1 MPHASASRKHDLTE
15 AQLELQRAYERS
27 WENAQHQLADPGCR
41 AYLEASIERVNQSAA
56 RPMTRKAFLA
66 ATEPIDPE

>member
-1 MPHASASRKHDLTE
+1 MVKRHDDLTKE
-15 AQLELQRAYERS
+15 QLELQRAYERS
-27 WENAQHQLADPGCR
+27 IDTARRQLADPEFR

-66 ATEPIDPE
+66 AMEPIDPD

>member
-1 MPHASASRKHDLTE
+1 MVKRRDDLTE
-15 AQLELQRAYERS
+15 EQLELQRAYERS
-27 WENAQHQLADPGCR
+27 WENAQHQLADPGFR

>member
-1 MPHASASRKHDLTE
+1 MVKRHDDLTE
-15 AQLELQRAYERS
+15 EQLELQRAYERS
-27 WENAQHQLADPGCR
+27 WENAQHQPAGPGFR
-41 AYLEASIERVNQSAA
+41 PYLEASIERVNQSAA